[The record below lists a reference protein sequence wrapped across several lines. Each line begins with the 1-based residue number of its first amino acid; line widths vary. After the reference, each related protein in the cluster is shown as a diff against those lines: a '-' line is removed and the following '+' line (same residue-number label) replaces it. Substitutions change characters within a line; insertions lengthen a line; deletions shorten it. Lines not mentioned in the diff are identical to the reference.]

1 MLVVAAPI
9 VFESPTE
16 LTTPPEVLR
25 RRAGGYLFPFSKQR
39 RLRASSSSS
48 TPVSRERVH
57 SSVLLHWSRFYTLPD
72 AAHSREGLPATCQT
86 HHRVA
91 SSQRP
96 PKALARRGCTGVVR
110 EHARGNR
117 RRRGR
122 CSAAGTGGSAGGSE
136 VDYGSRLLRLGRLG
150 LPRRIGAA
158 CSRTAHAMRRRRED
172 ETRSP
177 PRRSVQDVV
186 PLRRQLL

>member
-57 SSVLLHWSRFYTLPD
+57 SSVLLHWSRFYTPVD
-72 AAHSREGLPATCQT
+72 AARSREGC
-86 HHRVA
+86 
-91 SSQRP
+91 
-96 PKALARRGCTGVVR
+96 
-110 EHARGNR
+110 
-117 RRRGR
+117 
-122 CSAAGTGGSAGGSE
+122 
-136 VDYGSRLLRLGRLG
+136 
-150 LPRRIGAA
+150 PRRARPI
-158 CSRTAHAMRRRRED
+158 TE
-172 ETRSP
+172 
-177 PRRSVQDVV
+177 
-186 PLRRQLL
+186 